1 MDFHQRLEALG
12 ERGLS
17 AADRPEQIEDLLAL
31 FEALRR
37 VAEEADDALDRFF
50 HAVEA
55 GEGRIEPH
63 RAVQKDTAK
72 ARILG
77 RVNHLRLT
85 DRS

>member
-1 MDFHQRLEALG
+1 MPYFSSSIGPSESGSNRLS
-12 ERGLS
+12 GLS
-17 AADRPEQIEDLLAL
+17 NTGLSSSPAY
-31 FEALRR
+31 
-37 VAEEADDALDRFF
+37 DALDRFF

-77 RVNHLRLT
+77 RVDHLRLA